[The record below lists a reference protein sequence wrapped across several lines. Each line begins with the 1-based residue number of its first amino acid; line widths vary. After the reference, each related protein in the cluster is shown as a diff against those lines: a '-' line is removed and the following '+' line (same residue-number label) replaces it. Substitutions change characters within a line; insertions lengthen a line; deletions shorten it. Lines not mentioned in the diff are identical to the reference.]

1 MNNVLEYLEASA
13 LVHPEKTAV
22 KDEKTSC
29 TYRELQER
37 AREIGSWLQRRVPV
51 RKPVVVFMEKSVAAL
66 QLFMGIVYAGDFY
79 VLTDP
84 NFPVQRIG
92 QILGVLEPEIVIT
105 HAEHRDKLEEAGYRG
120 KIVMEPEI
128 SCEIDTEALAQIRN
142 QALDTDP
149 LYSIFTS
156 GSTGVPKGVL
166 ICHRSVIDFINYFT
180 EIFQIEEND
189 VIGNQAPFDFDV
201 SVKDIYSCLK
211 TGATLVIIPK
221 SYFMFPNAVI
231 DMLEDNHVTTLI
243 WAVSALCLLNRLHG
257 LKYKVP
263 SCINKIMFSGELMPV
278 KQLNQWRACYPEA
291 MFVNLYGPTEI
302 TCNCTYYILD
312 RDFSEDERL
321 PIGKAFPNERVFLL
335 DEDDHEVTEK
345 NKAGEICVAGTALAL
360 GYYNNPEM
368 TAKSFTVNPLNKNY
382 PEIVYRT
389 GDLAY
394 IGEDDRL
401 YFAGRRDFQIKHMG
415 HRIELEEIETVLGSL
430 KSVEHACCF
439 FDEEKNRVVAY
450 YTGTDDKGEI
460 IDEMKK
466 KVPDFMVPNVFVNVE
481 ELPLNKNGKTDRN
494 KLKEMYR
501 EGKKNG
507 KERF

>member
-180 EIFQIEEND
+180 E
-189 VIGNQAPFDFDV
+189 
-201 SVKDIYSCLK
+201 
-211 TGATLVIIPK
+211 K
-221 SYFMFPNAVI
+221 S
-231 DMLEDNHVTTLI
+231 
-243 WAVSALCLLNRLHG
+243 
-257 LKYKVP
+257 
-263 SCINKIMFSGELMPV
+263 
-278 KQLNQWRACYPEA
+278 
-291 MFVNLYGPTEI
+291 
-302 TCNCTYYILD
+302 
-312 RDFSEDERL
+312 
-321 PIGKAFPNERVFLL
+321 
-335 DEDDHEVTEK
+335 
-345 NKAGEICVAGTALAL
+345 GT
-360 GYYNNPEM
+360 
-368 TAKSFTVNPLNKNY
+368 F
-382 PEIVYRT
+382 
-389 GDLAY
+389 
-394 IGEDDRL
+394 
-401 YFAGRRDFQIKHMG
+401 
-415 HRIELEEIETVLGSL
+415 
-430 KSVEHACCF
+430 
-439 FDEEKNRVVAY
+439 
-450 YTGTDDKGEI
+450 
-460 IDEMKK
+460 
-466 KVPDFMVPNVFVNVE
+466 
-481 ELPLNKNGKTDRN
+481 
-494 KLKEMYR
+494 
-501 EGKKNG
+501 
-507 KERF
+507 

>member
-1 MNNVLEYLEASA
+1 M
-13 LVHPEKTAV
+13 
-22 KDEKTSC
+22 
-29 TYRELQER
+29 
-37 AREIGSWLQRRVPV
+37 
-51 RKPVVVFMEKSVAAL
+51 
-66 QLFMGIVYAGDFY
+66 
-79 VLTDP
+79 
-84 NFPVQRIG
+84 
-92 QILGVLEPEIVIT
+92 
-105 HAEHRDKLEEAGYRG
+105 
-120 KIVMEPEI
+120 
-128 SCEIDTEALAQIRN
+128 
-142 QALDTDP
+142 
-149 LYSIFTS
+149 
-156 GSTGVPKGVL
+156 
-166 ICHRSVIDFINYFT
+166 
-180 EIFQIEEND
+180 
-189 VIGNQAPFDFDV
+189 
-201 SVKDIYSCLK
+201 
-211 TGATLVIIPK
+211 IIPK

-494 KLKEMYR
+494 KLKEIYR